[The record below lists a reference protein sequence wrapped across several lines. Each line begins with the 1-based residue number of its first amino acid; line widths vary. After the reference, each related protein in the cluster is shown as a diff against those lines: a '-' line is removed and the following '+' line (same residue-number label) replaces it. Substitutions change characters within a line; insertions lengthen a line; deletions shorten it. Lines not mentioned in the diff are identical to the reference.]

1 MRFAEQ
7 SRPRRR
13 RRTGRVG
20 LLGGA
25 GKAEVAFSGEQ
36 KAGGIGGAGAGA
48 GARSSGRG
56 CSVDSVTLVGES
68 LAFLAGRGEGE
79 VGGSEDMLRDLW
91 SSRRKRKAY
100 IDPFFLFLNFG
111 ARI

>member
-1 MRFAEQ
+1 MRLAEQ

-13 RRTGRVG
+13 RRTGRAG
-20 LLGGA
+20 LLGGP

-36 KAGGIGGAGAGA
+36 KAGGIGGAGAGAGA

-79 VGGSEDMLRDLW
+79 VGVGGSVGGSEDMLRDLW
-91 SSRRKRKAY
+91 SSRFQKK
-100 IDPFFLFLNFG
+100 
-111 ARI
+111 